1 MAKMTIRNEFR
12 DRRDPRSGQT
22 LVIAIIILGI
32 LMILGF
38 AFAGII
44 SRNISESGRSRGRSV
59 ATDLA
64 RAGAEYAHFQL
75 RYSELGADWHPAPTP
90 PAFDA
95 AGFTKDPDALYL
107 RPADPTNPFSNDP
120 KLANVPDQGGPDGYG
135 PYTRVFFDRGRALLR
150 VRYAPF
156 QYDAFRD
163 PNGQLRQPGKA
174 RNYLTIEVVG
184 RPGELRTNGRTD
196 PSLELP
202 ERVKVTN
209 FATLLEKTTELAKLQ
224 GINNTLTNSR
234 KLIAF
239 ASIGIIETAKYIT
252 NKDHVTR
259 PAEYGFPTGREVANP
274 NRPTPGDQVGV
285 GVGYGDAQAPYANNP
300 DDIRP
305 VVGTVAIGQA
315 FPEVNFGKANNWTT
329 IPGLGSV
336 YCNADL
342 TLYGQFD
349 LVLNESYGDAMN
361 VVGRIRP
368 ANSESGLRVSRT
380 YYDRATD
387 QWRSDFGAN
396 GSTINNP
403 LLVSGAALDSDQPV
417 FSTIGGILRDG
428 MATPDAAGYVRGI
441 PYKSPPSILTVD
453 PQNKQNRFLMITRES
468 GRIVN
473 NINLGRF
480 GYGRGVYVDSNERGN
495 SNSED
500 ERVVSGA
507 VKALMNDWLNP
518 NNTASQG
525 WKGPY
530 YIPLA
535 SYLRLLPD
543 GFEIIRDTRSRLP
556 YWRLPNGQS
565 SGQTKIRYRIRSVR
579 YPTLADPFRPM
590 ILNSIQNPTLAGLP
604 GATLTDN
611 DFRQF
616 GQLFNGV
623 AYFEGDVRVRGVIP
637 TDHQLTIVSMGSVY
651 VEGSITKGVID
662 ELTGLPINRPSRS
675 TLMLSARDYVCL
687 NPTMFFGPAAGE
699 NVDEKNENAVPDV
712 PNPFELKLEDP
723 DLVLESQFL
732 LDPSTPA
739 SLGGNPVNP
748 ATWLPYANHYVAAG
762 SNVNLPANMLVSS
775 SADDNG
781 PAFVSLDVLP
791 NSYALNGTW
800 NSYLFPRDLTFGPQ
814 VRRFNAAAE
823 FFTGVTNI
831 PVYGLGDPT
840 LNSYPKFETVEFP
853 IVTSQFNFNQ
863 RKLVPTNGALGTF
876 EAAVQDP
883 TLFRVRMNGIGR
895 TPMKN
900 FVGAHTAIAP
910 HEIRIEAAM
919 FAEEGSFFVIPG
931 SWFNTSSQD
940 TRRNWLDRSGTGL
953 YPGMTDDQANE
964 RRFELFGHTP
974 SVPFFNEPLDV
985 KISIVGAVSEN
996 MPAPI
1001 SAQAEW
1007 LKKWGWIP
1015 RQLGST
1021 GLRIPVSHTSGLNTN
1036 LVPAIPN
1043 LTLTYDPVLAASGVW
1058 DPVSSSTLPIRT
1070 DEYGWSLPPM
1080 PRLPVSPTLAY
1091 FGEVNP

>member
-1 MAKMTIRNEFR
+1 MSINKEFR
-12 DRRDPRSGQT
+12 SDRNTRSGQT

-44 SRNISESGRSRGRSV
+44 SRNIRESRVSRERSV
-59 ATDLA
+59 ASDLA
-64 RAGAEYAHFQL
+64 RAGAEYAHYQL

-90 PAFDA
+90 PSIDPT
-95 AGFTKDPDALYL
+95 GYTKDPDALYL
-107 RPADPTNPFSNDP
+107 RPADPTNPFSDDP
-120 KLANVPDQGGPDGYG
+120 KLANVADLGGPDGYG
-135 PYTRVFFDRGRALLR
+135 PYTRVFFGLGRALVR

-156 QYDAFRD
+156 EYDAFRD
-163 PNGQLRQPGKA
+163 PNGQMRQPGKV

-184 RPGELRTNGRTD
+184 RPGQLRTNGRED
-196 PSLELP
+196 PSLELS

-209 FATLLEKTTELAKLQ
+209 FATIAEKTAELAKLQ
-224 GINNTLTNSR
+224 AVNNTITNSR
-234 KLIAF
+234 RLMAF
-239 ASIGIIETAKYIT
+239 ASIGIIETARYISNKYR
-252 NKDHVTR
+252 VTS
-259 PAEYGFPTGREVANP
+259 PAELGFPNSRETANP
-274 NRPTPGDQVGV
+274 NRPTPFDQASIGI
-285 GVGYGDAQAPYANNP
+285 GYGDGNAPYSNNP

-305 VVGTVAIGQA
+305 VVGTVAMGTGYA
-315 FPEVNFGKANNWTT
+315 EPNGGKTNNWTT
-329 IPGLGSV
+329 IPGLGSL

-342 TLYGQFD
+342 KLYGQFD
-349 LVLNESYGDAMN
+349 VVLNESYGDAFN
-361 VVGRIRP
+361 VSGRIMP
-368 ANSESGLRVSRT
+368 ANSESLLRIARA
-380 YYDRATD
+380 YYDKQAD
-387 QWRSDFGAN
+387 QWRSNFGGN

-403 LLVSGAALDSDQPV
+403 IQVSGAALESDQPV
-417 FSTIGGILRDG
+417 FDTAGGVLRDG
-428 MATPDAAGYVRGI
+428 SSSPDAAGYVRGI
-441 PYKSPPSILTVD
+441 TRKEPPSILTVD
-453 PQNKQNRFLMITRES
+453 PQNQQNRYWMVTRLS
-468 GRIVN
+468 GKIVN
-473 NINLGRF
+473 GFNLGRF
-480 GYGRGVYVDSNERGN
+480 GYGRGVYVDSSERGN

-500 ERVVSGA
+500 ERIVSGS
-507 VKALMNDWLNP
+507 VKALQSDWLNP

-535 SYLRLLPD
+535 TYLKLLPD
-543 GFEIIRDTRSRLP
+543 GFEITRDTRSRQP
-556 YWRLPNGQS
+556 YWRLPSGQS
-565 SGQTKIRYRIRSVR
+565 SGQTRIRYRVRSVR
-579 YPTLADPFRPM
+579 YPTLASPFRPM
-590 ILNSIQNPTLAGLP
+590 ILNSIQNPTLAGQP
-604 GATLTDN
+604 GSTLTDD
-611 DFRQF
+611 DFRNF

-623 AYFEGDVRVRGVIP
+623 LFFEGDVRTRGTIP
-637 TDHQLTIVSMGSVY
+637 TDQQLTVISMGTIY
-651 VEGSITKGVID
+651 VEGSVTKGVID
-662 ELTGLPINRPSRS
+662 ELSGQAINHPSRS
-675 TLMLSARDYVCL
+675 TIMLAARDYVCL
-687 NPTMFFGPAAGE
+687 NPTMFFGPSVGE

-723 DLVLESQFL
+723 DIVLESQFL
-732 LDPSTPA
+732 LDPNTPA

-748 ATWLPYANHYVAAG
+748 ATWQPFANHYVASG
-762 SNVNLPANMLVSS
+762 SNVNLPANLLISS

-791 NSYALNGTW
+791 SSYGVTGTW
-800 NSYLFPRDLTFGPQ
+800 NPYLFSRNLTFGVQ
-814 VRRFNAAAE
+814 TRQFNAASE
-823 FFTGVTNI
+823 FFAGLGNI

-853 IVTSQFNFNQ
+853 IVDNLFNFNG
-863 RKLVPTNGALGTF
+863 RHLVPTNGNLGSY

-883 TLFRVRMNGIGR
+883 TLFRLRMNGVGR

-900 FVGAHTAIAP
+900 FVAAHTAIAP

-940 TRRNWLDRSGTGL
+940 TRRNWMDRSGTGL
-953 YPGMTDDQANE
+953 YPGMNDDEANE

-985 KISIVGAVSEN
+985 KISIVGSISEN

-1015 RQLGST
+1015 RQLGSS
-1021 GLRIPVSHTSGLNTN
+1021 GLRIPVSHTSGLDPN

-1043 LTLTYDPVLAASGVW
+1043 LTVTYDPVLSASGVW
-1058 DPVSSSTLPIRT
+1058 DPVSSSTLPLRT
-1070 DEYGWSLPPM
+1070 DEFGWPLPPM